1 MIRKDQPS
9 RELLARHTQRRSLND
24 IPTRRSALARS
35 GSYPIRRSL
44 QQGISELAYAFVQTL
59 LVFLIFTTLI
69 GRFEIHQT
77 SMEPTFHE
85 GQRVMVSQVRSF
97 WLHHLTQS
105 VQAANDN
112 RNDVLRLKRGQ
123 VVVFFEHPTRHGD
136 ALIKRLIALPGDTL
150 EIDDGRVIINGQPLD
165 EPYIHHQYTWCDY
178 YCGPLQLGADDY
190 FFMGDNRSVSR
201 DSRSFGPIPAEQIV
215 GPVVVRFW
223 PLDQM
228 AFFL

>member
-1 MIRKDQPS
+1 MRREDQPS
-9 RELLARHTQRRSLND
+9 QGLLSRHTQRPSLND
-24 IPTRRSALARS
+24 IPTTRSALARS
-35 GSYPIRRSL
+35 RSHQTRRSIRH
-44 QQGISELAYAFVQTL
+44 GITELSYALVQTL

-97 WLHHLTQS
+97 WLHHFIQS

-112 RNDVLRLKRGQ
+112 RNDLLRLKRGQ
-123 VVVFFEHPTRHGD
+123 VVVFFEHPTQHGD

-150 EIDDGRVIINGQPLD
+150 EIDDGRVIINGQLLD
-165 EPYIHHQYTWCDY
+165 EPYTHNQYTWCDN

-201 DSRSFGPIPAEQIV
+201 DSRSFGPISAEQIV

-228 AFFL
+228 ALFL

>member
-1 MIRKDQPS
+1 M
-9 RELLARHTQRRSLND
+9 QRPSLND
-24 IPTRRSALARS
+24 IPTTRSALARS
-35 GSYPIRRSL
+35 RSHQTYRSIR
-44 QQGISELAYAFVQTL
+44 QGVSELIHALIQTM

-85 GQRVMVSQVRSF
+85 GQRVMVSQIRSF
-97 WLHHLTQS
+97 WLHQFTQS
-105 VQAANDN
+105 VQAAGDN
-112 RNDVLRLKRGQ
+112 RNNVLRLKRGQ
-123 VVVFFEHPTRHGD
+123 VVVFFEHPTQHGD

-150 EIDDGRVIINGQPLD
+150 EIREGQVIVNGQALD
-165 EPYIHHQYTWCDY
+165 EPYAHNQYTWCDS

-223 PLDQM
+223 PLDQF
-228 AFFL
+228 ALFL